1 MNENTLNSKRLK
13 EHNRDKKFWFARV
26 DILVLRDKN
35 LKPCEK
41 TIFSVL
47 CANADV
53 RTKSASL
60 SVREIAEQVNCGIRT
75 AQKGIQA
82 LLARGVIERENRF
95 ENGQQ
100 VACEYRVIGCDAEC
114 YSTPQSDEEKT
125 APGDAENDAFCAEN
139 DTPTP
144 VKTAHQLLEPESL
157 RSLKDLQDRSSP
169 ITPREK
175 PAAGSDTAVPAMY
188 QQIADAYNRILPEL
202 PISGRVTE
210 TRKRAIDAR
219 IRDDPARQELNWW
232 KLYFRSVRDFPWLMG
247 QNPHSWRASLDWLIG
262 EEGMQ
267 KTIEGCFSRSTG
279 TKGGSESGWE
289 RQRRYTN
296 AEGQIDARA
305 LLLDE

>member
-1 MNENTLNSKRLK
+1 MNENILNSKSLK
-13 EHNRDKKFWFARV
+13 EHNHDKKFWFARV

-100 VACEYRVIGCDAEC
+100 VACEYHVIGCDAEC

-125 APGDAENDAFCAEN
+125 APGDAENDAFCVEN
-139 DTPTP
+139 DTPP
-144 VKTAHQLLEPESL
+144 L
-157 RSLKDLQDRSSP
+157 
-169 ITPREK
+169 
-175 PAAGSDTAVPAMY
+175 
-188 QQIADAYNRILPEL
+188 
-202 PISGRVTE
+202 
-210 TRKRAIDAR
+210 
-219 IRDDPARQELNWW
+219 
-232 KLYFRSVRDFPWLMG
+232 
-247 QNPHSWRASLDWLIG
+247 
-262 EEGMQ
+262 
-267 KTIEGCFSRSTG
+267 
-279 TKGGSESGWE
+279 
-289 RQRRYTN
+289 
-296 AEGQIDARA
+296 
-305 LLLDE
+305 